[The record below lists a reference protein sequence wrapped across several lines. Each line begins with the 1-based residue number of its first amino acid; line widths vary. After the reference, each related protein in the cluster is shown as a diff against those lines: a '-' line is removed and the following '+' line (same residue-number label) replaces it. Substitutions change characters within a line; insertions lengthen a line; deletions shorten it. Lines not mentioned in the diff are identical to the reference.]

1 MNKNLSK
8 NDRDLNLKINS
19 KKENSKSSLKA
30 EISSLLDINLNE
42 NLGLKMH
49 NLAKKLFPINRSITG
64 QGFRTSLEMLNKE
77 LLKSGA
83 SLSIHSVKSG
93 SKAFDWVVPDEY
105 SVKDAYIITPSGEKI
120 CDFKQNNLHLWGY
133 SVGVNEKMSLEELK
147 KHLYTLES
155 LPEAVP
161 YVTSYYK
168 KNWGFS
174 LAYNE
179 FKKLKKGIYRVFIDA
194 KHDEKGVLNYADLLI
209 KGKSKKE
216 VLISTYLCHPSMA
229 NNELSG
235 PLVATFLAKSLLEAG
250 GGVLRYSYRFI
261 FVPETI
267 GSIVYLARHFKEFK
281 KRIIAGFVL
290 SCVGDE
296 NASSLIHSPNADTL
310 ADKVALHTLKF
321 KSDFKEF
328 SFLDRGSDERQFCA
342 PLINLP
348 VVTICNTRFGDFKEY
363 HTSLDDLNFVTPK
376 GLFKG
381 LSNIF
386 EIIKNLEINA
396 IYQSSTFCEPNLGK
410 RGLYPTLNLKSENPQ
425 INNFLAFC
433 DGRRDVVDIA
443 NTLNEPA
450 FKFKEIITNLLKFK
464 LIKAIKKEQK

>member
-250 GGVLRYSYRFI
+250 GGGI
-261 FVPETI
+261 
-267 GSIVYLARHFKEFK
+267 
-281 KRIIAGFVL
+281 
-290 SCVGDE
+290 
-296 NASSLIHSPNADTL
+296 
-310 ADKVALHTLKF
+310 
-321 KSDFKEF
+321 
-328 SFLDRGSDERQFCA
+328 
-342 PLINLP
+342 
-348 VVTICNTRFGDFKEY
+348 
-363 HTSLDDLNFVTPK
+363 
-376 GLFKG
+376 
-381 LSNIF
+381 
-386 EIIKNLEINA
+386 EI
-396 IYQSSTFCEPNLGK
+396 
-410 RGLYPTLNLKSENPQ
+410 
-425 INNFLAFC
+425 
-433 DGRRDVVDIA
+433 
-443 NTLNEPA
+443 
-450 FKFKEIITNLLKFK
+450 
-464 LIKAIKKEQK
+464 